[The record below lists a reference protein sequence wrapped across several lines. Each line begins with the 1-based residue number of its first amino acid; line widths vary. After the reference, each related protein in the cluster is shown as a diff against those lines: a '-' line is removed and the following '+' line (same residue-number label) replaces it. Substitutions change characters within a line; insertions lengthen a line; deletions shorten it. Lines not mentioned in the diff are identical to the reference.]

1 MFFQSLKLR
10 HKIVL
15 PFMLLFVAAIIV
27 TAYVSTSLMSR
38 QLDSRLTE
46 QIHDVLAIV
55 SQGDFAFNTEI
66 LQQLK
71 VVLDADIV
79 TFGKNGRVL
88 AGTLSEDSNA
98 GILEMVFPPNTV
110 EQILGDSQRAI
121 TRDVLYAD
129 EPYRIAYHSLP
140 NAPQTFIAFV
150 VPISDIAA
158 AKNDIAKAI
167 SLLTAVIIV
176 IVIVVSQVI
185 ARGVTTPLQK
195 LLAHTRKLAAGDW
208 STALA
213 VEGDDEVA
221 RLGRAYN
228 EMAVQLREYEEKL
241 LHSEKLAL
249 TGQLA
254 ARVAHDIRNPL
265 SSIKMQAQMLRNKLK
280 SLESDPSPVQHIL
293 DEIDRV
299 EWVVQGL
306 LDLSK
311 PGDLELVESPVE
323 GPLEEALAAG
333 GPQLRHFGIAVEK
346 HFEPGLPP
354 AKLDPLRFKQA
365 LLNLIVNATEEM
377 PHGGTLTVGARLSAS
392 GETLEIEIKDDGP
405 GIDPS
410 VRDNLFDPFVT
421 TKREGVGLG
430 LVNTKSIIER
440 HGGSIAVEPGEDGGT
455 RVIITI
461 PRQSVAD
468 AQEVTHG

>member
-1 MFFQSLKLR
+1 MLFQSLKLR
-10 HKIVL
+10 HKIVF
-15 PFMLLFVAAIIV
+15 PFLLLFIAAIIV

-46 QIHDVLAIV
+46 QIHDVLEIV
-55 SQGDFAFNTEI
+55 SQGDFAFNREI
-66 LQQLK
+66 LEQLK
-71 VVLDADIV
+71 LVLDADIV
-79 TFGKNGRVL
+79 TFGEDGRVL
-88 AGTLSEDSNA
+88 AGTLSGESNA
-98 GILEMVFPPNTV
+98 GMLDMVFSPGIS
-110 EQILGDSQRAI
+110 EQILQHDQRTI
-121 TRDVLYAD
+121 SRDVLYQD
-129 EPYRIAYHSLP
+129 EPYRIAYHPLP
-140 NAPQTFIAFV
+140 NTPLTFIAFV
-150 VPISDIAA
+150 VPTADIAA

-167 SLLTAVIIV
+167 SVLTVVVILV
-176 IVIVVSQVI
+176 VVFVSQVI

-195 LLAHTRKLAAGDW
+195 LLDHSRKLAAGDW
-208 STALA
+208 STAPTI
-213 VEGDDEVA
+213 EGDDEVA

-265 SSIKMQAQMLRNKLK
+265 SSIKMQAQMLRNRLK
-280 SLESDPSPVQHIL
+280 SLNDDPSPVQSIL

-311 PGDLELVESPVE
+311 PGALELIESPIE

-346 HFEPGLPP
+346 HCEPGLPP
-354 AKLDPLRFKQA
+354 TMLDPLRFKQA
-365 LLNLIVNATEEM
+365 LLNLIVNAAEEM
-377 PHGGTLTVGARLSAS
+377 PHGGTLTAGARLSAT
-392 GETLEIEIKDDGP
+392 GEALEIEIKDDGP

-410 VRDNLFDPFVT
+410 VRDKLFDPFVT

-440 HGGSIAVEPGEDGGT
+440 HGGSIAVGPCAGGGT
-455 RVIITI
+455 RVIISI
-461 PRQSVAD
+461 PLPPAAN